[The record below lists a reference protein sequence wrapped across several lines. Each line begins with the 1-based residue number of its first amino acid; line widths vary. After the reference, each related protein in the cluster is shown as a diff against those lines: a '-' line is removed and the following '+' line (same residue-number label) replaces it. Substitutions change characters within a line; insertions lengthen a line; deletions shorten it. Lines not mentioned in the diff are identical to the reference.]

1 MRAGDQPT
9 GRARDRGHAV
19 ARLRMQVAAGHPL
32 DVPAGMSAD
41 ARACLQVA
49 DGVGAPLLPVLDA
62 LADAEEQRARVA
74 RQVATAAA
82 PARTVAVVLVC
93 LPLVAVP
100 LLARISGVDLLA
112 FYRSGLGLTIGMIGV
127 SLWAAGGAAVWLIL
141 RRGTDGAGT
150 SVTVRALVPAAAIAI
165 VLSPWLAIPAW
176 LAARMV
182 LRAAP
187 RPPHPDLPTAC
198 DLVATGLSA
207 GVSPAAALRLAADHV
222 PALASDLRGL
232 AWRLDLGREP
242 PRCRRCDPARPGPG
256 RRPGRRRTTHPC
268 PARPGPGSP
277 GRPGRP
283 CRGRRPAAARTPD
296 LPHQPAPAAGDGA
309 PDRRTGRGQWPA
321 RRQRSLIMKEPPWR
335 HI

>member
-9 GRARDRGHAV
+9 GRARGGGQTV

-100 LLARISGVDLLA
+100 LLARVSGVDLLA
-112 FYRSGLGLTIGMIGV
+112 FYRSGLGLVIGMIGV

-150 SVTVRALVPAAAIAI
+150 SVTVRALVPAAVIAI

-176 LAARMV
+176 LGARLV
-182 LRAAP
+182 LRATP
-187 RPPHPDLPTAC
+187 RPPHPDLPAVC

-232 AWRLDLGREP
+232 AWRLDLGRDRLDAGDAIPLAQVLADGLAVGGPLTPALRGLARDLRADRAAHAEAAAL
-242 PRCRRCDPARPGPG
+242 RLPARLTFP
-256 RRPGRRRTTHPC
+256 TSLLLL
-268 PARPGPGSP
+268 PA
-277 GRPGRP
+277 
-283 CRGRRPAAARTPD
+283 TV
-296 LPHQPAPAAGDGA
+296 LLIGA
-309 PDRRTGRGQWPA
+309 PVVASGLHAVSGA
-321 RRQRSLIMKEPPWR
+321 
-335 HI
+335 